1 VIVGGLVS
9 VVIPTFN
16 RARLVRRAVQSALDQ
31 SYGRLEVVVVDDGS
45 TDGTRD
51 AIAGIDDDRLHYV
64 RQENAGLPAARNR
77 GIAESTGDF
86 IALLDSD
93 DVWLPWKVEAQLAAL
108 AAFPASGMV
117 WTDMVAVN
125 EAGTVLHE
133 RYLTTMYSAYRYLDR
148 ERDFSERRLLG
159 RIWPG
164 CPTDLAQTH
173 CWAGDVYASM
183 FMGNLAHDSTVL
195 LTRERQQAIGVFDL
209 AFEPGYEYFLRAC
222 RQGEV
227 VFVDAPSIRYQIG
240 AEDQMS
246 APGRLVVAARSN
258 LATVEKALVD
268 DAGAGRVPDKMIR
281 ERLAICHGWLGREEF
296 FNDRLSARRH
306 LRIAFSSGL
315 LTNRRAQ
322 WSAFAWW
329 ALSFFP
335 DRVAQG
341 LQDMRGLLPLLA
353 KPAGRRGAERRSSS

>member
-1 VIVGGLVS
+1 MNDERHTRESGPVCGSAGGVIVGGLVS

-148 ERDFSERRLLG
+148 EQQCQFIRHG
-159 RIWPG
+159 YPN
-164 CPTDLAQTH
+164 
-173 CWAGDVYASM
+173 
-183 FMGNLAHDSTVL
+183 GNNQ
-195 LTRERQQAIGVFDL
+195 R
-209 AFEPGYEYFLRAC
+209 
-222 RQGEV
+222 
-227 VFVDAPSIRYQIG
+227 RYQGDRSRFTGSICL
-240 AEDQMS
+240 
-246 APGRLVVAARSN
+246 RLW
-258 LATVEKALVD
+258 
-268 DAGAGRVPDKMIR
+268 
-281 ERLAICHGWLGREEF
+281 C
-296 FNDRLSARRH
+296 
-306 LRIAFSSGL
+306 
-315 LTNRRAQ
+315 
-322 WSAFAWW
+322 
-329 ALSFFP
+329 
-335 DRVAQG
+335 
-341 LQDMRGLLPLLA
+341 
-353 KPAGRRGAERRSSS
+353 